1 MAAVG
6 TAAAPPEIQKSAEN
20 VSADQ
25 LADAAAGLAIHD
37 DQPVPAPAQSSQQA
51 DANTPL
57 RIYTRK
63 QLLHLHAS
71 PLVQPP
77 PGMPELKDWFGTEN
91 EHSLAKKEEVS
102 SPPRER
108 RFRRD
113 PEDGDTPS
121 RPSFRATVS
130 QPSQMG
136 NFKHQSLRSDRD
148 RDERDREGIR
158 NMSERYD
165 RDRMSLGLNG
175 RNKDRD
181 VAPHLSSASSTR
193 LASTGQL
200 ATLTTRRETG
210 RKKAGEDDWRRGGER
225 GGREDNGGRRDDRE
239 RQRSRVRDSSR
250 PRREQSSTRRD
261 RDDRRGKDDY
271 EDSRNHRRPKDDDDP
286 DDPRRWRDDGKREE
300 RVGSR
305 RDRYRDERGWD
316 ERRDRGDRWT
326 VVEDEKGR
334 SKRGTE
340 RGGRDRRNGD
350 DGKDRDEPKS
360 SGRDRDR
367 EREKE
372 PAWMDTYVPPASS
385 GAGILGG
392 KGADGELDGI
402 QAWKKGM
409 KEKEMKEKN
418 ASAASEPS
426 SATAAPSS
434 GGGGG
439 LDEIQLFRMMM
450 KKEDDKKKTDNP
462 SAEASPTIASI
473 APGRISEA
481 VSTSSVSAAAIAE
494 SKSAGQPTNL
504 SALTSPT
511 AENTTPSLSGLAS
524 LPPKPEVHLEDV
536 LPATSR
542 LFPRQSQPTS
552 AEASPLDSTAN
563 SPTSAITP
571 PAGSRLLSFA
581 RAPAQ
586 AKGAPVA
593 PGSPANGAQA
603 PQATAQ
609 PNIALEAIRRDPA
622 IVQLPSKPGSAHGSA
637 YSPFEDPSRTSYG
650 FEDARRVPNSL
661 ADQPLRVPGNN
672 SPSLNESLSPDGSV
686 PGMRGSR
693 FAKFFDGKTRDGAV
707 KMPGGEGSPVG
718 LGRQEPS
725 PMNIPG
731 SGPDGRAMDEI
742 FAMLNNSAAHNPRAP
757 NPPGGIPPA
766 GNIQLSQQ
774 AQLALLQQ
782 QQQQQQQ
789 GLHPSRLDTFYDSHF
804 DDRNFVP
811 DGMVPGLRTAPPPR
825 EKGPAMYADPIDDSH
840 FSVQRP
846 PPHQRGVD
854 PAFWNQPAPRQPPP
868 QQLYGQQLGGRGGV
882 GLSAAA
888 LQQQQFRGGPS
899 PLTAQAQANLLQQ
912 AQRLPPGLANLGGR
926 PPHDPSQFIG
936 VQGLQ
941 NGGMHANAPLQTNFN
956 GIPGGGNV
964 PFGGPQLRGIPGA
977 QQLPTAHQ
985 LGGLSHHELEVRAA
999 QAQLLGLSGG
1009 AGAAAGLRGLGGL
1022 PTQHQISQHAALLN
1036 LRAQQQQQQQQQQHL
1051 AHGLP
1056 PQLSHGQPTPE
1067 DLMQLLL
1074 AGRGGGGPD
1083 LDSFNRYR

>member
-6 TAAAPPEIQKSAEN
+6 TAIAPADIPKTTEN
-20 VSADQ
+20 ESPDQ
-25 LADAAAGLAIHD
+25 LADAVAGLAIQD
-37 DQPVPAPAQSSQQA
+37 DQRPPEQAQGTQQPDSQR
-51 DANTPL
+51 PL

-63 QLLHLHAS
+63 QLLYLHAS
-71 PLVQPP
+71 PLVQLP

-91 EHSLAKKEEVS
+91 EQSLTKKEEVS

-165 RDRMSLGLNG
+165 RDRMGLGLNG

-193 LASTGQL
+193 LASTGPI
-200 ATLTTRRETG
+200 ATLTTRRGETG
-210 RKKAGEDDWRRGGER
+210 RKKAGDDDWRRGGER
-225 GGREDNGGRRDDRE
+225 GGREDNGGRREDRE
-239 RQRSRVRDSSR
+239 RNRSRARDSSR
-250 PRREQSSTRRD
+250 PRREQSSTRRE
-261 RDDRRGKDDY
+261 RDDRRGKEDYDDP
-271 EDSRNHRRPKDDDDP
+271 RNHRRPRDDDDP
-286 DDPRRWRDDGKREE
+286 DDPRRWRDDGKRDE
-300 RVGSR
+300 RIASR
-305 RDRYRDERGWD
+305 RDRDRYRDERGWD

-326 VVEDEKGR
+326 VVEER
-334 SKRGTE
+334 EARTKRGPE
-340 RGGRDRRNGD
+340 RGGGRDRRNGD
-350 DGKDRDEPKS
+350 DEKERGEPKS

-372 PAWMDTYVPPASS
+372 PAWMDTYIPPATS
-385 GAGILGG
+385 GTGILGG

-409 KEKEMKEKN
+409 KEKEAKEKG
-418 ASAASEPS
+418 AAAAQESP
-426 SATAAPSS
+426 AAPPSG

-450 KKEDDKKKTDNP
+450 KKEDDKKKADGP
-462 SAEASPTIASI
+462 SAEASPTIASV
-473 APGRISEA
+473 APGRVSEA
-481 VSTSSVSAAAIAE
+481 KSSSSVSASAIAE
-494 SKSAGQPTNL
+494 SKSSGQPASS
-504 SALTSPT
+504 SAVTSPT
-511 AENTTPSLSGLAS
+511 ADNAAPSLSGLAS
-524 LPPKPEVHLEDV
+524 LPPKPEVHLEGV

-542 LFPRQSQPTS
+542 LFPRPSQPTS
-552 AEASPLDSTAN
+552 AEASPLESTAN
-563 SPTSAITP
+563 SPTSALSAA
-571 PAGSRLLSFA
+571 AGSRLLSLG
-581 RAPAQ
+581 RGPAQ
-586 AKGAPVA
+586 AKAAPAA

-603 PQATAQ
+603 PQAPAQ
-609 PNIALEAIRRDPA
+609 PNIAVEAIRRDPA

-650 FEDARRVPNSL
+650 FEDARRAPNSL
-661 ADQPLRVPGNN
+661 EQPMRVPANN
-672 SPSLNESLSPDGSV
+672 SPSFNESLSPDGSV

-693 FAKFFDGKTRDGAV
+693 FAKFFDGKTRDGAA
-707 KMPGGEGSPVG
+707 KMQSGGESPVG
-718 LGRQEPS
+718 LRQEPS
-725 PMNIPG
+725 PMNVPG

-742 FAMLNNSAAHNPRAP
+742 FAMLNNSATHNPRAP
-757 NPPGGIPPA
+757 NPPTVVPPA
-766 GNIQLSQQ
+766 RDIQLQQQ

-782 QQQQQQQ
+782 Q
-789 GLHPSRLDTFYDSHF
+789 GIHPSRLESFYDSHF
-804 DDRNFVP
+804 DDRSFVP

-825 EKGPAMYADPIDDSH
+825 EKGPMFADPIDDPH

-846 PPHQRGVD
+846 PPHQRGAD

-868 QQLYGQQLGGRGGV
+868 QQLYGQQLGGRVGV

-899 PLTAQAQANLLQQ
+899 PLTAQAQATLLQQ
-912 AQRLPPGLANLGGR
+912 QQRLPPGLANLGGR
-926 PPHDPSQFIG
+926 PPHDPSQFISL
-936 VQGLQ
+936 QGLQ
-941 NGGMHANAPLQTNFN
+941 NGGLHANAPLQTNFN

-964 PFGGPQLRGIPGA
+964 PFGGPQIRGIPAA
-977 QQLPTAHQ
+977 QQLQNAH
-985 LGGLSHHELEVRAA
+985 LGGFTPQELELRAA
-999 QAQLLGLSGG
+999 QAHIMSMRNGG
-1009 AGAAAGLRGLGGL
+1009 AAGLGGLGGL
-1022 PTQHQISQHAALLN
+1022 PQHQLSQQAALLN
-1036 LRAQQQQQQQQQQHL
+1036 LRAQQQQQQQQQQQHL

-1056 PQLSHGQPTPE
+1056 PHLPQHGQPSPE

-1074 AGRGGGGPD
+1074 AGRGGGPD